1 MSGRNDA
8 AGTLA
13 IVLIDHGSRRP
24 EANAQLEELARR
36 VAARRPDALV
46 RTAHLELAEPNLPH
60 AIDECVAA
68 GARTVVVHPF
78 FLGPGRH
85 TTEDIPR
92 QTAEARR
99 RHPGVAIETTAPL
112 GVGEGMVDIVLTRIE
127 ETDPGDP
134 PKAGSGREAG
144 R

>member
-1 MSGRNDA
+1 MSGHDDA

-24 EANAQLEELARR
+24 EANAQLEALARR
-36 VAARRPDALV
+36 VATRRPDALV
-46 RTAHLELAEPNLPH
+46 RTAHLELAEPSLPH

-68 GARTVVVHPF
+68 GAHTVVVHPF

-92 QTAEARR
+92 QTAEARS
-99 RHPGVAIETTAPL
+99 RHPGVSIETTAPL
-112 GVGEGMVDIVLTRIE
+112 GVSEAMVDIVMTRIE
-127 ETDPGDP
+127 ETTPGEP
-134 PKAGSGREAG
+134 PRAGSEPDEAG
-144 R
+144 